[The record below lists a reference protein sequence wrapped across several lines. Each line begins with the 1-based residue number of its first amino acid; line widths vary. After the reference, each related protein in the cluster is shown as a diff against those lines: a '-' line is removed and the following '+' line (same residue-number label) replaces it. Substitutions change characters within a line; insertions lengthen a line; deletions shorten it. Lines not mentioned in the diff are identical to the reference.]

1 MRVLLWC
8 LVAGLLGLAPP
19 VRADDAKKL
28 GPKRFEVPYRL
39 TVPKHILVRAKI
51 NGKGPFNFILDT
63 GAPALFVS
71 TKVCKKLGVKR
82 GKNGW
87 GTFDRFEI
95 EGGVVMEKAKGRIE
109 DPFQLEGMNGLGL
122 AGAELHGVIGY
133 NILAKYR
140 MEIDFTRAE
149 MTWTDLNWTPRA
161 PMGIGGKGGQ
171 GGLEIMG
178 TIMATLGK
186 FLGRKATPDYAFRGF
201 LGFGV
206 GEDDGAVVV
215 KNVLAKGPAGAG
227 GLKAGDRLVKFKKR
241 SVYGL
246 DGLQE
251 LVRNVAPG
259 DKIAIKVQRGADKK
273 EVDLTITAGEGL

>member
-8 LVAGLLGLAPP
+8 LVPGLLGLAPP
-19 VRADDAKKL
+19 LRADEAKKL
-28 GPKRFEVPYRL
+28 GAKRFEVPYRL
-39 TVPKHILVRAKI
+39 TIPKHILVRAKI

-71 TKVCKKLGVKR
+71 TKACARLGVKR
-82 GKNGW
+82 DKSGW

-95 EGGVVMEKAKGRIE
+95 EGGVVLEKARGRIE

-133 NILAKYR
+133 NILAQFR
-140 MEIDFTRAE
+140 MEIDFTRDK
-149 MTWTDLNWTPRA
+149 MTWTPLDWTPKA

-178 TIMATLGK
+178 TIMAALGK
-186 FLGRKATPDYAFRGF
+186 FLGRKATPDYVYRGF

-206 GEDDGAVVV
+206 TEDDGVVV
-215 KNVLAKGPAGAG
+215 VRNVLAKGPAGEG
-227 GLKAGDRLVKFKKR
+227 GLKAGDRLVKIKGR

-251 LVRNVAPG
+251 LTRNVVPG
-259 DKIAIKVQRGADKK
+259 DKLTVKVQRGPDKK